1 MLIRWKLFQ
10 GGARNGMETNLASF
24 NHSFAVPKMNNSIE
38 SLNPR
43 LIQRE
48 TIRKQLIWRRFQ
60 KWERERESRATA
72 IWQTMGKAT
81 TRNEFLPR
89 YSYKNSPIR
98 ILFVKCFC
106 QFKKKFWFTFLTW
119 SKLYAHKLELM
130 NILVWNTQM
139 KQTSVCVFLRVFLFK
154 HTHTQKNELK
164 RYVHSGLP
172 CLVSACRHGPA
183 RMEQLMN
190 KFVPTLGLYG
200 FSSSGHWHEC
210 IHSRAG

>member
-10 GGARNGMETNLASF
+10 GGARNGRETNLASF

-106 QFKKKFWFTFLTW
+106 QFKKSFGSLSWLEANFMHTNLSWWTSWFGTHKW
-119 SKLYAHKLELM
+119 SKQACVCSWEFFYL
-130 NILVWNTQM
+130 NTQKM
-139 KQTSVCVFLRVFLFK
+139 NSKGMFTRA
-154 HTHTQKNELK
+154 
-164 RYVHSGLP
+164 
-172 CLVSACRHGPA
+172 CLAWCPPA
-183 RMEQLMN
+183 GMGQLEW
-190 KFVPTLGLYG
+190 
-200 FSSSGHWHEC
+200 SS
-210 IHSRAG
+210 